1 MKLEGKIHNLPRYAK
16 AFILAFLL
24 TLSFGYYTGV
34 LFVKHTTEFTPQG
47 IEESYNGNE
56 EETIVEQGL
65 EEDEMT
71 EENWENDD
79 WESDSD
85 PLKYKKS
92 EQEIISIVH
101 AHVISFSL
109 IFLLLGVIVMLTSI
123 PVWLKKI
130 LIIEP
135 FISIVL
141 TFGGIWM
148 LWKDIT
154 WMKYV
159 VMCSGILLTITFS
172 LSVLIV
178 IQQLLKKP
186 TA

>member
-1 MKLEGKIHNLPRYAK
+1 MKLEGKIHNLPSYAK
-16 AFILAFLL
+16 VFIFAFLL

-34 LFVKHTTEFTPQG
+34 IFVKHTTEFTPHG
-47 IEESYNGNE
+47 IEENYNGN
-56 EETIVEQGL
+56 Q
-65 EEDEMT
+65 T
-71 EENWENDD
+71 EEVITEDDWENDE
-79 WESDSD
+79 WGRENFD

-109 IFLLLGVIVMLTSI
+109 IFLLLGAIVMLTSI

-154 WMKYV
+154 WMKYI
-159 VMCSGILLTITFS
+159 VMFSGILLTITFS
-172 LSVLIV
+172 LSVIIV

>member
-1 MKLEGKIHNLPRYAK
+1 MC
-16 AFILAFLL
+16 
-24 TLSFGYYTGV
+24 
-34 LFVKHTTEFTPQG
+34 
-47 IEESYNGNE
+47 YNGN
-56 EETIVEQGL
+56 Q
-65 EEDEMT
+65 T
-71 EENWENDD
+71 EEVITEDDWENDE
-79 WESDSD
+79 WGRENFD

-109 IFLLLGVIVMLTSI
+109 IFLLLGAIVMLTSI

-154 WMKYV
+154 WMKYI
-159 VMCSGILLTITFS
+159 VMFSGILLTITFS
-172 LSVLIV
+172 LSVIIV

>member
-1 MKLEGKIHNLPRYAK
+1 LKLELKIHNLPSYAK
-16 AFILAFLL
+16 VFIFAFLL
-24 TLSFGYYTGV
+24 TLSLGYYTGV

-47 IEESYNGNE
+47 IEESYNGNQIE
-56 EETIVEQGL
+56 EALT
-65 EEDEMT
+65 DDD
-71 EENWENDD
+71 WENDD
-79 WESDSD
+79 WEGENPNS
-85 PLKYKKS
+85 LKYKKS

-123 PVWLKKI
+123 PLWLKKI

-148 LWKDIT
+148 LWKDIA
-154 WMKYV
+154 WMKYI

-186 TA
+186 TV

>member
-1 MKLEGKIHNLPRYAK
+1 MKLEGKIHNLPSYAK
-16 AFILAFLL
+16 VFIFAFLL

-47 IEESYNGNE
+47 IEESYNGNKIE
-56 EETIVEQGL
+56 EALT
-65 EEDEMT
+65 EED
-71 EENWENDD
+71 WKNDD
-79 WESDSD
+79 WESENSD
-85 PLKYKKS
+85 TLKYKKS

-109 IFLLLGVIVMLTSI
+109 IFLLLGVMVMLTSI
-123 PVWLKKI
+123 PIWLKKI

-154 WMKYV
+154 WMKYI
-159 VMCSGILLTITFS
+159 VMFSGILLTITFS
-172 LSVLIV
+172 LSIIIV

>member
-1 MKLEGKIHNLPRYAK
+1 LKLEGKIHNLPSYAK
-16 AFILAFLL
+16 VFIFAFLL

-34 LFVKHTTEFTPQG
+34 IFVKHTTEFTPHG
-47 IEESYNGNE
+47 IEENYNGN
-56 EETIVEQGL
+56 Q
-65 EEDEMT
+65 T
-71 EENWENDD
+71 EEVITEDDWENDE
-79 WESDSD
+79 WGRENFD

-154 WMKYV
+154 WMKYI
-159 VMCSGILLTITFS
+159 VMFSGILLTITFS
-172 LSVLIV
+172 LSVIIV

>member
-1 MKLEGKIHNLPRYAK
+1 MKLELKIHNLPSYAK
-16 AFILAFLL
+16 VFIFAFLL
-24 TLSFGYYTGV
+24 TLSLGYYTGV

-47 IEESYNGNE
+47 IEESYNGNQIE
-56 EETIVEQGL
+56 EEIT
-65 EEDEMT
+65 EDD
-71 EENWENDD
+71 WENDD
-79 WESDSD
+79 WKVENSN

-123 PVWLKKI
+123 PLWLKKI

-141 TFGGIWM
+141 TLGGIWM
-148 LWKDIT
+148 LWKDIA
-154 WMKYV
+154 WMKYI

-186 TA
+186 TV

>member
-1 MKLEGKIHNLPRYAK
+1 MKLEGKIHNLPSYAK
-16 AFILAFLL
+16 AFIFAFLL

-47 IEESYNGNE
+47 IEESYNGNK
-56 EETIVEQGL
+56 
-65 EEDEMT
+65 T
-71 EENWENDD
+71 EEVITEDDWENDD
-79 WESDSD
+79 WGLENSV

-154 WMKYV
+154 WMKYI
-159 VMCSGILLTITFS
+159 VMFSGILLTITFS
-172 LSVLIV
+172 LSVIIV

>member
-1 MKLEGKIHNLPRYAK
+1 LKLELKIHNLPSYAK
-16 AFILAFLL
+16 VFIFAFLL
-24 TLSFGYYTGV
+24 TLSLGYYTGV

-47 IEESYNGNE
+47 IEESYNGNQIE
-56 EETIVEQGL
+56 E
-65 EEDEMT
+65 EMT
-71 EENWENDD
+71 EDDWENDD
-79 WESDSD
+79 WKVENSN

-123 PVWLKKI
+123 PLWLKKI

-148 LWKDIT
+148 LWKDIA
-154 WMKYV
+154 WMKYI

-186 TA
+186 TV

>member
-1 MKLEGKIHNLPRYAK
+1 MKLEGKIHNLPSYAK
-16 AFILAFLL
+16 VFIFAFLL

-34 LFVKHTTEFTPQG
+34 IFVKHTTEFTPHG
-47 IEESYNGNE
+47 IEENYNGN
-56 EETIVEQGL
+56 Q
-65 EEDEMT
+65 T
-71 EENWENDD
+71 EEVITEDDWENDE
-79 WESDSD
+79 WGRENFD

-109 IFLLLGVIVMLTSI
+109 IFLLLGAIVMLTSI

-154 WMKYV
+154 WMKYI
-159 VMCSGILLTITFS
+159 VMFSGILLTITFS
-172 LSVLIV
+172 LSIIIV

>member
-1 MKLEGKIHNLPRYAK
+1 MKLEGTIHNLPSYAK
-16 AFILAFLL
+16 AFIFAFLL

-47 IEESYNGNE
+47 IEESYNGNQ
-56 EETIVEQGL
+56 IDVVDS
-65 EEDEMT
+65 EED
-71 EENWENDD
+71 WENDD
-79 WESDSD
+79 WEDENAI
-85 PLKYKKS
+85 PIKYKKS

-101 AHVISFSL
+101 SHVISFSL
-109 IFLLLGVIVMLTSI
+109 IFLLLGGIVMLTSI
-123 PVWLKKI
+123 PVWLKKL

-186 TA
+186 TV

>member
-1 MKLEGKIHNLPRYAK
+1 
-16 AFILAFLL
+16 
-24 TLSFGYYTGV
+24 
-34 LFVKHTTEFTPQG
+34 
-47 IEESYNGNE
+47 
-56 EETIVEQGL
+56 
-65 EEDEMT
+65 
-71 EENWENDD
+71 
-79 WESDSD
+79 
-85 PLKYKKS
+85 
-92 EQEIISIVH
+92 
-101 AHVISFSL
+101 
-109 IFLLLGVIVMLTSI
+109 MLTSI

-148 LWKDIT
+148 LWKDIA
-154 WMKYV
+154 WMKYI

>member
-1 MKLEGKIHNLPRYAK
+1 MPPE
-16 AFILAFLL
+16 L
-24 TLSFGYYTGV
+24 TTMEKPKVAG
-34 LFVKHTTEFTPQG
+34 FVDSNYRNANARR
-47 IEESYNGNE
+47 IAE
-56 EETIVEQGL
+56 EEAEMASEDVE
-65 EEDEMT
+65 EITDDD
-71 EENWENDD
+71 WENDD
-79 WESDSD
+79 WEGENSD

-154 WMKYV
+154 WMKYI

>member
-1 MKLEGKIHNLPRYAK
+1 MKLELKIHNLPSYAK
-16 AFILAFLL
+16 VFIFAFLL
-24 TLSFGYYTGV
+24 TLSLGYYTGV

-47 IEESYNGNE
+47 IEESYNGNQIE
-56 EETIVEQGL
+56 EEIT
-65 EEDEMT
+65 EDD
-71 EENWENDD
+71 WENDD
-79 WESDSD
+79 WEGLSSNS
-85 PLKYKKS
+85 LKYKKS

-123 PVWLKKI
+123 PLWLKKI

-148 LWKDIT
+148 LWKDIA
-154 WMKYV
+154 WMKYI

>member
-1 MKLEGKIHNLPRYAK
+1 LKLEGKIHNLPSYAK
-16 AFILAFLL
+16 IFIFAFLL

-34 LFVKHTTEFTPQG
+34 IFVKHTTEFTPHG
-47 IEESYNGNE
+47 IEENYNGN
-56 EETIVEQGL
+56 Q
-65 EEDEMT
+65 T
-71 EENWENDD
+71 EEVITEDDWENDE
-79 WESDSD
+79 WGRENFD

-109 IFLLLGVIVMLTSI
+109 IFLLLGAIVMLTSI

-154 WMKYV
+154 WMKYI
-159 VMCSGILLTITFS
+159 VMFSGILLTITFS
-172 LSVLIV
+172 LSIIIV

>member
-1 MKLEGKIHNLPRYAK
+1 LNLEGKIHGLPSIAK
-16 AFILAFLL
+16 ALVFAFLL
-24 TLSFGYYTGV
+24 TLSFGYFTGI

-47 IEESYNGNE
+47 VEESYNGNQTDE
-56 EETIVEQGL
+56 IVA
-65 EEDEMT
+65 EED
-71 EENWENDD
+71 WENDD
-79 WESDSD
+79 WEEEENAE
-85 PLKYKKS
+85 PIKYKKS

-101 AHVISFSL
+101 SHVISFSL
-109 IFLLLGVIVMLTSI
+109 IFLSLGIILLLTSI
-123 PVWLKKI
+123 PLWLKKI

-135 FISIVL
+135 FISIIL

-172 LSVLIV
+172 LSVLLV
-178 IQQLLKKP
+178 IQQLFKKSK
-186 TA
+186 A

>member
-1 MKLEGKIHNLPRYAK
+1 MKLEGKIHNLPSYAK
-16 AFILAFLL
+16 VFIFAFLL

-47 IEESYNGNE
+47 IEESYNGNQIE
-56 EETIVEQGL
+56 EEIT
-65 EEDEMT
+65 EDH
-71 EENWENDD
+71 WENDD
-79 WESDSD
+79 WEVENSN

-101 AHVISFSL
+101 SHVISFSL
-109 IFLLLGVIVMLTSI
+109 IFLLLGVLVLLTTI

-135 FISIVL
+135 FISIIL

-148 LWKDIT
+148 LWKDIA
-154 WMKYV
+154 WMKYI

-172 LSVLIV
+172 LSVIIV
-178 IQQLLKKP
+178 IQQVLKKP
-186 TA
+186 RE

>member
-1 MKLEGKIHNLPRYAK
+1 MKLEGKIHNLPSYAK
-16 AFILAFLL
+16 VFIFAFLL

-34 LFVKHTTEFTPQG
+34 IFVKHTTEFTPHG
-47 IEESYNGNE
+47 IEENYNGN
-56 EETIVEQGL
+56 Q
-65 EEDEMT
+65 T
-71 EENWENDD
+71 EEVITEDDWENDE
-79 WESDSD
+79 WGRENFD

-123 PVWLKKI
+123 PVWLKKM

-154 WMKYV
+154 WMKYI
-159 VMCSGILLTITFS
+159 VMFSGILLTITFS
-172 LSVLIV
+172 LSVIIV

>member
-1 MKLEGKIHNLPRYAK
+1 MKLELKIHNLPSYAK
-16 AFILAFLL
+16 VFIFAFLL
-24 TLSFGYYTGV
+24 TLSLGYYTGV

-47 IEESYNGNE
+47 IEESYNGNQIE
-56 EETIVEQGL
+56 EEIT
-65 EEDEMT
+65 EDD
-71 EENWENDD
+71 WENDD
-79 WESDSD
+79 WEGLSSNS
-85 PLKYKKS
+85 LKYKKS

-123 PVWLKKI
+123 PLWLKKI

-148 LWKDIT
+148 LWKDIA

-172 LSVLIV
+172 LSVIIV

-186 TA
+186 TE

>member
-1 MKLEGKIHNLPRYAK
+1 MKLEGKIHNLPSYAK
-16 AFILAFLL
+16 IFIFAFLL

-34 LFVKHTTEFTPQG
+34 IFVKHTTEFTPHG
-47 IEESYNGNE
+47 IEENYNGN
-56 EETIVEQGL
+56 Q
-65 EEDEMT
+65 T
-71 EENWENDD
+71 EEVITEDDWENDE
-79 WESDSD
+79 WGRENFD

-109 IFLLLGVIVMLTSI
+109 IFLLLGAIVMLTSI

-154 WMKYV
+154 WMKYI
-159 VMCSGILLTITFS
+159 VMFSGILLTITFS

>member
-1 MKLEGKIHNLPRYAK
+1 LKLEGKIHNLPSYAK
-16 AFILAFLL
+16 IFIFAFLL

-34 LFVKHTTEFTPQG
+34 IFVKHTTEFTPHG
-47 IEESYNGNE
+47 IEENYNGN
-56 EETIVEQGL
+56 Q
-65 EEDEMT
+65 T
-71 EENWENDD
+71 EEVITEDDWENDE
-79 WESDSD
+79 WGRENFD

-109 IFLLLGVIVMLTSI
+109 IFLLLGAIVMLTSI

-154 WMKYV
+154 WMKYI
-159 VMCSGILLTITFS
+159 VMFSGILLTITFS

>member
-1 MKLEGKIHNLPRYAK
+1 LKLEGKIHNLPKYAK
-16 AFILAFLL
+16 AFIFAFLL

-47 IEESYNGNE
+47 IEESYNGNQTE
-56 EETIVEQGL
+56 EEF
-65 EEDEMT
+65 T
-71 EENWENDD
+71 EDD
-79 WESDSD
+79 WGNDEWEGENFD

-109 IFLLLGVIVMLTSI
+109 IFLLLGVIVLLTSI
-123 PVWLKKI
+123 PIWLKKI

-159 VMCSGILLTITFS
+159 VMFSGSLLTITFS

-178 IQQLLKKP
+178 IQQLLKK
-186 TA
+186 TNK

>member
-1 MKLEGKIHNLPRYAK
+1 MKLEGKIHNLPSYAK
-16 AFILAFLL
+16 VFIFAFLL

-34 LFVKHTTEFTPQG
+34 IFVKHTTEFTPHG
-47 IEESYNGNE
+47 IEENYNGN
-56 EETIVEQGL
+56 Q
-65 EEDEMT
+65 T
-71 EENWENDD
+71 EEVITEDDWENDE
-79 WESDSD
+79 WGRENFD

-154 WMKYV
+154 WMKYI
-159 VMCSGILLTITFS
+159 VMFSGILLTITFS
-172 LSVLIV
+172 LSIIIV

>member
-1 MKLEGKIHNLPRYAK
+1 LKLEGKIHNLPSYAK
-16 AFILAFLL
+16 VFIFAFLL
-24 TLSFGYYTGV
+24 TLSLGYYTGV

-47 IEESYNGNE
+47 IEESYNGNQIE
-56 EETIVEQGL
+56 EEIT
-65 EEDEMT
+65 EDD
-71 EENWENDD
+71 WENDD
-79 WESDSD
+79 WEGLSSNS
-85 PLKYKKS
+85 LKYKKS

-123 PVWLKKI
+123 PLWLKKI

-148 LWKDIT
+148 LWKDIA

-186 TA
+186 TV

>member
-1 MKLEGKIHNLPRYAK
+1 LKLEGKIHNLPSYAK
-16 AFILAFLL
+16 VFIFAFLL

-34 LFVKHTTEFTPQG
+34 IFVKHTTEFTPHG
-47 IEESYNGNE
+47 IEENYNGN
-56 EETIVEQGL
+56 Q
-65 EEDEMT
+65 T
-71 EENWENDD
+71 EEVITEDDWENDE
-79 WESDSD
+79 WGRENFD

-109 IFLLLGVIVMLTSI
+109 IFLLLGAIVMLTSI

-154 WMKYV
+154 WMKYI
-159 VMCSGILLTITFS
+159 VMFSGILLTITFS
-172 LSVLIV
+172 LSIIIV

>member
-1 MKLEGKIHNLPRYAK
+1 MNLEGKIHGLPSIAK
-16 AFILAFLL
+16 ALVFAFLL
-24 TLSFGYYTGV
+24 TLSFGYFTGI

-47 IEESYNGNE
+47 VEESYNGNQTDE
-56 EETIVEQGL
+56 IVA
-65 EEDEMT
+65 EED
-71 EENWENDD
+71 WENDD
-79 WESDSD
+79 WEEEENAE
-85 PLKYKKS
+85 PIKYKKS

-101 AHVISFSL
+101 SHVISFSL
-109 IFLLLGVIVMLTSI
+109 IFLSLGIILLLTSI
-123 PVWLKKI
+123 PLWLKKI

-135 FISIVL
+135 FISIIL

-172 LSVLIV
+172 LSVLLV
-178 IQQLLKKP
+178 IQQLFKKSK
-186 TA
+186 A

>member
-1 MKLEGKIHNLPRYAK
+1 MKLELKIHNLPSYAK
-16 AFILAFLL
+16 VFIFAFLL
-24 TLSFGYYTGV
+24 TLSLGYYTGV

-47 IEESYNGNE
+47 IEESYNGNQIE
-56 EETIVEQGL
+56 EEIT
-65 EEDEMT
+65 EDD
-71 EENWENDD
+71 WENDD
-79 WESDSD
+79 WKVENSN

-123 PVWLKKI
+123 PLWLKKI

-148 LWKDIT
+148 LWKDIA
-154 WMKYV
+154 WMKYI

-186 TA
+186 TV